1 MEAKHA
7 ICPNVLKNKFNFTS
21 AAITSKRSSCL
32 LCLTKML
39 SQEDIMTIHKSLDK
53 NYLQPCIC
61 MLLVLHPNCFPVW
74 LAVSCLTVPRELM
87 IAFILILFI
96 RQLWD
101 KQKKGFGIV
110 LMEVH
115 IQEGSNSSIEQPD
128 NFNDVGWASF
138 PEINEK
144 EPVRRVSHC

>member
-1 MEAKHA
+1 MSDQDGVSGGHYDH
-7 ICPNVLKNKFNFTS
+7 
-21 AAITSKRSSCL
+21 
-32 LCLTKML
+32 
-39 SQEDIMTIHKSLDK
+39 SQDNDEIS
-53 NYLQPCIC
+53 
-61 MLLVLHPNCFPVW
+61 
-74 LAVSCLTVPRELM
+74 M
-87 IAFILILFI
+87 IAFIFILFI
-96 RQLWD
+96 RSLRD
-101 KQKKGFGIV
+101 KQKKGFGIA